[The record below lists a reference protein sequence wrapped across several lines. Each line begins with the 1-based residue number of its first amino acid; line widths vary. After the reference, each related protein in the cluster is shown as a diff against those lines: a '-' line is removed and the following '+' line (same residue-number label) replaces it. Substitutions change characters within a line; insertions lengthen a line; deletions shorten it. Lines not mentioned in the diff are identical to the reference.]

1 MEPLDPA
8 DPHRIGPYR
17 LLSRL
22 GAGDT
27 GQVYLARSDRG
38 RTVAVTLVHPGPEPG
53 PDPGPG
59 PGPGPDLA
67 LHEEFRARFR
77 QEVAAARRVG
87 GDWTAPF
94 LDADTE
100 AEVPWFATGYVAGPS
115 LRQAVDR
122 DFGPLP
128 PRTVRILATGLAYAL
143 RDIHRAGLIHRD
155 LKPSDVL
162 LTLDGPRVID
172 LGIARARQDPD
183 TAQDAAAPD
192 APQDPAAPDQG
203 AIRNGELIGSP
214 GFMAP
219 EQVRGEPVTAACDMF
234 RLGAVLAYAATG
246 RPPFGDTEQS
256 DGAAGL
262 LLRVVEAEP
271 DLGGVPA
278 DLLDLV
284 RACLLKDPAARPTSS
299 EVSARVGA
307 RATVADGRALEPWL
321 PTPLVAL
328 LGRHAVALLDREDAG
343 PDRPP
348 PPRPTHPPGYG
359 AGSAAAVAGATGHGS
374 AGRGTAGRETAG
386 YRTTGR
392 ETAGRETAG
401 YRTTGRETAGQGA
414 AYGLTPAP
422 PPRPHRAPASRPRR
436 ASTAF
441 LAAVAA
447 VVAVAS
453 GATVHTVMSAAP
465 EAAPPVARPA
475 ARGAVSAPSASPAP
489 PAPPASGAPKPGG
502 ATNGP
507 DAETGTTARTA
518 PGAGPATATLMLPD
532 SYAGTWRATSGT
544 TTWHLTLA
552 PGTVGD
558 PVMDLRAED
567 PGYSCTW
574 RATLLGGDDTVE
586 LAGSAVT
593 SGAPPTCTAGGV
605 SRLRLLPDGRLRRE
619 LTGSAMLPLTYDRE

>member
-22 GAGDT
+22 SAGGT

-53 PDPGPG
+53 PHPG

-67 LHEEFRARFR
+67 LREEFRARFR
-77 QEVAAARRVG
+77 EEVAAARRVG
-87 GDWTAPF
+87 GDWTAPV

-162 LTLDGPRVID
+162 LTLDGPRVIG
-172 LGIARARQDPD
+172 LGVARARQDP
-183 TAQDAAAPD
+183 AAPD
-192 APQDPAAPDQG
+192 APQDAAASDQG

-219 EQVRGEPVTAACDMF
+219 EQVRGEPVTAACDVF
-234 RLGAVLAYAATG
+234 RMGAVLAYAATG
-246 RPPFGDTEQS
+246 RPPFGDTEQP
-256 DGAAGL
+256 DGSTGL

-271 DLGGVPA
+271 ELGGVPA
-278 DLLDLV
+278 DLLGLV

-348 PPRPTHPPGYG
+348 P
-359 AGSAAAVAGATGHGS
+359 SAAAVAGATGHGS
-374 AGRGTAGRETAG
+374 AGRWA
-386 YRTTGR
+386 
-392 ETAGRETAG
+392 AG

-414 AYGLTPAP
+414 AGYRTAGQGATGQGAAGQGAAHGLTPAP

-436 ASTAF
+436 TSTAF

-465 EAAPPVARPA
+465 EAAPPVASPA

-489 PAPPASGAPKPGG
+489 PTPPASGAPKPEG

-518 PGAGPATATLMLPD
+518 PGAGTTPAGPATAALALPD

-544 TTWHLTLA
+544 TTWHLTLT

-574 RATLLGGDDTVE
+574 RATLLGGDDAVE

>member
-22 GAGDT
+22 GAGGT

-38 RTVAVTLVHPGPEPG
+38 RTVAVTLVHPGPERGVGPG
-53 PDPGPG
+53 PDP
-59 PGPGPDLA
+59 A
-67 LHEEFRARFR
+67 LREEFRARFR
-77 QEVAAARRVG
+77 EEIAAARRVG
-87 GDWTAPF
+87 GDWTAPL

-162 LTLDGPRVID
+162 LTLDGPRVIG

-183 TAQDAAAPD
+183 APQDPAAPD
-192 APQDPAAPDQG
+192 APQAPDQG
-203 AIRNGELIGSP
+203 AIRNGELIGSS

-219 EQVRGEPVTAACDMF
+219 EQVRGEPVTAACDVF
-234 RLGAVLAYAATG
+234 RMGAVLAYAATG
-246 RPPFGDTEQS
+246 RPPFGDTEQP
-256 DGAAGL
+256 DGSAGL

-271 DLGGVPA
+271 DLSGVPA

-374 AGRGTAGRETAG
+374 PGQGAVGH
-386 YRTTGR
+386 
-392 ETAGRETAG
+392 ETAG

-414 AYGLTPAP
+414 AHGLTPAP

-465 EAAPPVARPA
+465 EAAPPVAGPA

-489 PAPPASGAPKPGG
+489 PTPPASGAPKPGG

-507 DAETGTTARTA
+507 DAETGTTVRTV
-518 PGAGPATATLMLPD
+518 PGAGTTPAGPATATLTLPD

-544 TTWHLTLA
+544 TTWHLTLT

-605 SRLRLLPDGRLRRE
+605 SWLRLLPDGRLRRE

>member
-22 GAGDT
+22 GAGGM

-38 RTVAVTLVHPGPEPG
+38 RTVAVKLVHPE
-53 PDPGPG
+53 
-59 PGPGPDLA
+59 LA
-67 LHEEFRARFR
+67 LREEFRVRFR

-87 GDWTAPF
+87 GDWTAPV

-100 AEVPWFATGYVAGPS
+100 AEVPWFASGYVAGPS
-115 LRQAVDR
+115 LHRAVTR

-155 LKPSDVL
+155 LKPSNVL

-172 LGIARARQDPD
+172 FGIARAPHDPD
-183 TAQDAAAPD
+183 
-192 APQDPAAPDQG
+192 APDQG
-203 AIRNGELIGSP
+203 LTRPGVLVGSP

-219 EQVRGEPVTAACDMF
+219 EQVRGEPVSSAIDVFC
-234 RLGAVLAYAATG
+234 LGAVLAYAATG
-246 RPPFGDTEQS
+246 RLPFGDTEQGG
-256 DGAAGL
+256 GAAGL

-271 DLGGVPA
+271 DLAGVPA
-278 DLLDLV
+278 ELLDLV
-284 RACLLKDPAARPTSS
+284 RACLLKEPAERPTSA
-299 EVSARVGA
+299 EVLARVGA
-307 RATVADGRALEPWL
+307 GDTVADGRALEPWL

-348 PPRPTHPPGYG
+348 PPRPAHPPMYG
-359 AGSAAAVAGATGHGS
+359 AGEGSVQAAGEGARHGAGERAH
-374 AGRGTAGRETAG
+374 E
-386 YRTTGR
+386 
-392 ETAGRETAG
+392 
-401 YRTTGRETAGQGA
+401 GA
-414 AYGLTPAP
+414 AGFRAAPGPVLPPTRGAVYGAACGPVPGQPPAP
-422 PPRPHRAPASRPRR
+422 PPRPHRAPGARPRR

-441 LAAVAA
+441 LTAVAA

-453 GATVHTVMSAAP
+453 GATVHTVMSTDPGAVS
-465 EAAPPVARPA
+465 PVARPVA
-475 ARGAVSAPSASPAP
+475 SGADAAPSAA
-489 PAPPASGAPKPGG
+489 AAPKTG
-502 ATNGP
+502 AGA
-507 DAETGTTARTA
+507 DTGTAS
-518 PGAGPATATLMLPD
+518 AGLSAALPD
-532 SYAGTWRATSGT
+532 SYAGAWRATSGT
-544 TTWHLTLA
+544 ATWHLTLT

-558 PVMDLRAED
+558 PVMDLRVED

-574 RATLLGGDDTVE
+574 RATLLGGGDAVE
-586 LAGSAVT
+586 LAASTVT

-605 SRLRLLPDGRLRRE
+605 SRLRLLPDGSLRRE
-619 LTGSAMLPLTYDRE
+619 LTGSASPPLTYDRE